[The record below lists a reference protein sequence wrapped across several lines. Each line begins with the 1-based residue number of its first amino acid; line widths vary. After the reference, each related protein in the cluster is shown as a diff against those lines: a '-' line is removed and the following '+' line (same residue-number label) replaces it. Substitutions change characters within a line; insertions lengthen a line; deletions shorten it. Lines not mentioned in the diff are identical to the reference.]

1 MMASRGCE
9 GLRQGASDRC
19 RRRAL
24 WVLFRGSRV
33 GEGTQ
38 AELLAERRAL
48 AIFNRRRFSSR
59 REVQP
64 LINRQPRKLPCN
76 ACVAAIGAGFYRLAD
91 GARTRRLHP
100 SLCGFHPR
108 RVSPHPGTS
117 RVSETADGEGE
128 GMRRGGAELRV
139 AGKRNRAAVGRS
151 PDLRTVQA
159 SVPWTEG
166 PTESRK
172 CVRSQRST
180 RPARKGSAS
189 IHHGASRCM
198 GTKYSPLIQFHKGRG
213 LLVSIVR
220 KGSLDEIVAHTMN
233 RLNDRP
239 QALIRALKSPNL
251 DLCTGQASFIQSSDR
266 TDKQD
271 CGKTSL

>member
-1 MMASRGCE
+1 MHASR
-9 GLRQGASDRC
+9 RS
-19 RRRAL
+19 
-24 WVLFRGSRV
+24 
-33 GEGTQ
+33 
-38 AELLAERRAL
+38 
-48 AIFNRRRFSSR
+48 
-59 REVQP
+59 
-64 LINRQPRKLPCN
+64 
-76 ACVAAIGAGFYRLAD
+76 GAGFYRLAD

-100 SLCGFHPR
+100 SLCGFILDGFPR
-108 RVSPHPGTS
+108 TPGPAES
-117 RVSETADGEGE
+117 LKQLMEKEKVCAER
-128 GMRRGGAELRV
+128 GAELRV

-159 SVPWTEG
+159 SVPWNG
-166 PTESRK
+166 GAAESRK